1 MYAASVKERAA
12 KEKEAR
18 RRVREKAD
26 GLDATR
32 LPGTRAS

>member
-12 KEKEAR
+12 AEEAR
-18 RRVREKAD
+18 RKGVD
-26 GLDATR
+26 GRDVTR